1 MERIL
6 AKYERKLID
15 QGLCEHG
22 SVLFGALDAALT
34 WNRSLPETDV
44 LERIIQRMEIAAI
57 LLARPAEPYASIL
70 DLLAASAAS
79 SGAIHPEDCE
89 MRTFIHDIPVAPDL
103 SVDEVLPRLK
113 KRKAVIIP
121 RRGILAYG
129 TVTPEQAFIYYSSV
143 CFSTF
148 VKFFVDAGY
157 AALRGNVLS
166 KEERRVL
173 DTALAR
179 YKDFTNAISAI
190 PTRVGPFRGP
200 SEAMEAMV
208 EAGRLTVE
216 TRMVD
221 SYFGNISYRLGDT
234 ILISQTGSSLDELSG
249 CIDVCPMDGSSTVAV
264 TASSELPAHRAVYE
278 ASRVAAIL
286 HGHPK
291 FCVIMSMICGA
302 EDCAHRGACHVK
314 CDQQRFIHD
323 IPIVPGEVGGGP
335 TGLYRTLPRAM
346 SGRGAIVWGHGL
358 FTTGAADFREAF
370 NHCIDIER
378 MCLNEYERLV
388 SGIR

>member
-15 QGLCEHG
+15 QGLCDPG
-22 SVLFGALDAALT
+22 GILFGAIDAAVT
-34 WNRSLPETDV
+34 WNRFPPETEV
-44 LERIIQRMEIAAI
+44 LERIIQRMETAAI

-103 SVDEVLPRLK
+103 SVEEVLPRLK
-113 KRKAVIIP
+113 RRKAVIIP
-121 RRGILAYG
+121 NRGILAHG
-129 TVTPEQAFIYYSSV
+129 TVTAEQAFVYYSSV

-148 VKFFVDAGY
+148 VKFFVDVGY
-157 AALRGNVLS
+157 AALRGKALS
-166 KEERRVL
+166 NEEVRVL
-173 DTALAR
+173 HTALAR
-179 YKDFTNAISAI
+179 YREFTNAISAI
-190 PTRVGPFRGP
+190 PSRVGPFRDL
-200 SEAMEAMV
+200 SDALEAMV

-234 ILISQTGSSLDELSG
+234 ILISQTGSSLDELAG
-249 CIDVCPMDGSSTVAV
+249 LIDICPMDGSSTAAL

-278 ASRVAAIL
+278 SRRVSAIL

-314 CDQQRFIHD
+314 CDQRRFIRD

-335 TGLYRTLPRAM
+335 TGLYRTLPRVM

-358 FTTGAADFREAF
+358 FTTGTADFREAF

-378 MCLNEYERLV
+378 MCISEYERLV
-388 SGIR
+388 SRVR